1 MKGKIKYEY
10 KIYNT
15 LTKEYVHK
23 GYAQKATWKR
33 FPKERID
40 ELYNNHE
47 IHKFEYNLI
56 KLTKLNLDGNELN

>member
-40 ELYNNHE
+40 ELYT
-47 IHKFEYNLI
+47 FQ
-56 KLTKLNLDGNELN
+56 